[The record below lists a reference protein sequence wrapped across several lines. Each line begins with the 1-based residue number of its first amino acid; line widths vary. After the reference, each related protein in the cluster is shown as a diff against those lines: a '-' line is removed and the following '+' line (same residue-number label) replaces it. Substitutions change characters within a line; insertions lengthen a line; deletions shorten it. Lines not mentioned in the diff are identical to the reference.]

1 MELPSSEASGQ
12 HYSIQA
18 LQRGLA
24 VLDALL
30 EAQAPLTL
38 EEICRRTGLPK
49 STAFRV
55 VVNLVQ
61 SHYLVETAAGYWLS
75 LKMLHFGSLVESR
88 LDIKQQAAPFLA
100 QLRDQ
105 LNETVHLAALDSDWQ
120 VVYLDKLPAKH
131 AVGLMISRVGL
142 TAPAH
147 CTALGRAMAAFL
159 PEDEVR
165 AWLRSRPF
173 RAYTKNTVTDPDA
186 LLGEL
191 QAIRL
196 RGYAVD
202 NGEYEVGVRC
212 VAAPIRSHG
221 GEVVAALSVSGPEA
235 RLPMPLVGSVISVQV
250 VRTAQLISQ
259 AMGYTGDAAVGVGRA
274 YPAGALDGGEQL
286 YENADRQ

>member
-1 MELPSSEASGQ
+1 MKQPSASPSGQ
-12 HYSIQA
+12 DYSIQA
-18 LQRGLA
+18 LQRGLM

-30 EAQAPLTL
+30 DAQAPLTL
-38 EEICRRTGLPK
+38 EAICARTGMPK

-55 VVNLVQ
+55 VVNLVR

-88 LDIKQQAAPFLA
+88 LDIKQQAAPLLA

-105 LNETVHLAALDSDWQ
+105 VNETVHLAALDSDWQ

-142 TAPAH
+142 TAPLH
-147 CTALGRAMAAFL
+147 CTALGRAIAAFL
-159 PEDEVR
+159 PEDDVR
-165 AWLRSRPF
+165 AWLRSRPL

-186 LLGEL
+186 LLSEL

-202 NGEYEVGVRC
+202 NGEYEAGVRC
-212 VAAPIRSHG
+212 VAAPIRNHNG
-221 GEVVAALSVSGPEA
+221 DVLAALSVSGPEA

-250 VRTAQLISQ
+250 VHTAQLISQ
-259 AMGYTGDAAVGVGRA
+259 AMGYTGDATVGVGRA
-274 YPAGALDGGEQL
+274 YPADALNGREQL
-286 YENADRQ
+286 HENADRQ